1 MNSFWSSILVGYL
14 SGHVVLCFHSPI
26 MLHKSPS
33 IIREVLGAWPEE
45 EAQNEGS
52 ISSWEMNN
60 SSIIPM
66 IEAVHLRS
74 TNRYAAVLDVARKV
88 RQHTE
93 LQQLS
98 QAQPDDTKPL
108 LFQLEAEYEA
118 YKADIKA
125 AEDAAKEKEA
135 ESVTIADARSYTDD
149 PGAGG

>member
-98 QAQPDDTKPL
+98 QAQPDGL
-108 LFQLEAEYEA
+108 
-118 YKADIKA
+118 
-125 AEDAAKEKEA
+125 
-135 ESVTIADARSYTDD
+135 
-149 PGAGG
+149 